1 MVVRRSPVVLAATIG
16 GVAAVLSYH
25 PHITSAGHAVQPA
38 GIVAATPPATSSGSS
53 PSTTKTRTKT
63 PAAGPTVVTVVGAD
77 APNRYGD
84 VQVKVKVSG
93 HKIVAVEPVA
103 LPGGDSRSQEIS
115 AAAAPILTRQAL
127 VAQSANING
136 VSGASYTSDGYRQSL
151 QSALDQLG
159 QANRPA

>member
-1 MVVRRSPVVLAATIG
+1 MTLRRAPIVLSATIA

-25 PHITSAGHAVQPA
+25 PQVKSAGHAVQRA
-38 GIVAATPPATSSGSS
+38 GIVTPAPTKTAQKQPATAAA
-53 PSTTKTRTKT
+53 
-63 PAAGPTVVTVVGAD
+63 PAAKKTVTVVGAD
-77 APNRYGD
+77 APNQYGD
-84 VQVKVKVSG
+84 VQVRVKVSG
-93 HKIVAVEPVA
+93 KKIVAVDPVA

-127 VAQSANING
+127 VAQSANIDG

-159 QANRPA
+159 SANRPTNA